1 LHVRSCEWGMVT
13 CVMRL
18 RDDHTCH
25 MYHTRDYHIFIR
37 HTYAFISGF
46 TYMYHTRVMCVT
58 HVLHVCHTCVW
69 CITHAIIA
77 CVIHITHQMQCQIE
91 RVSRPSS
98 SSCSSHSSFLRKLAR
113 FPSMCSLDLLEST
126 LMLIIRFREII
137 KTSTVCNQRK
147 QELENGKQNWH
158 RKFRIAKLQEP

>member
-18 RDDHTCH
+18 HDDHSCH
-25 MYHTRDYHIFIR
+25 MYDTCGYHIFIR

-46 TYMYHTRVMCVT
+46 TYMYHTC
-58 HVLHVCHTCVW
+58 HVCHTCV
-69 CITHAIIA
+69 T
-77 CVIHITHQMQCQIE
+77 CVSHMCLMYHPCDYRLCDTYDTPDA
-91 RVSRPSS
+91 VSDWESLQTLFILLLLPLL
-98 SSCSSHSSFLRKLAR
+98 FLRKLAR

-126 LMLIIRFREII
+126 LMLIITFREII
-137 KTSTVCNQRK
+137 KTSTVCNQRN

-158 RKFRIAKLQEP
+158 TRFRIAKLQEP